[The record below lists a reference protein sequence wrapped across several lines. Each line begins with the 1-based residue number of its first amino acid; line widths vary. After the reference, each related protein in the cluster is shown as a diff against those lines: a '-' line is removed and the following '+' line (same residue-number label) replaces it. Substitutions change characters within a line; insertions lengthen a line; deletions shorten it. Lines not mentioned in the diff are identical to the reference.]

1 MEIKSIVD
9 ETSEEAN
16 VSGLSQ
22 DDLARAISMSPGAAV
37 AWEALS
43 PSHQSE
49 YLRWISDAKKSA
61 TRAKRV
67 AKTVEMMLGK
77 TMRPYKDPKT
87 RGQQDGSF
95 SRRGLPLAGRQATG
109 REPAPNP
116 VQSHALLRTLR
127 ACCHLSKV
135 GWIGTLEDGR
145 PIELAL
151 ARQFSRKPLRTGC
164 GV

>member
-9 ETSEEAN
+9 ETGEEAN

-67 AKTVEMMLGK
+67 AKTVEMIREK
-77 TMRPYKDPKT
+77 ST
-87 RGQQDGSF
+87 R
-95 SRRGLPLAGRQATG
+95 A
-109 REPAPNP
+109 
-116 VQSHALLRTLR
+116 
-127 ACCHLSKV
+127 
-135 GWIGTLEDGR
+135 
-145 PIELAL
+145 
-151 ARQFSRKPLRTGC
+151 
-164 GV
+164 